1 MLESYERE
9 CPNHSTT
16 IINIDFPAL
25 CSRDSLDDNDF
36 DNFMF
41 HLCAPGD
48 SCSVRESVSS
58 SFCYKKIHSQSFLP
72 VLCTFFVVHFS
83 SADDGGQNEP
93 ARIKAKVI
101 LSLQSSGM
109 MSKNSNCLK
118 YTRAHCCECAIYN

>member
-9 CPNHSTT
+9 CPNHSAT

-83 SADDGGQNEP
+83 FADDGGQNE
-93 ARIKAKVI
+93 ASENKSKSD
-101 LSLQSSGM
+101 SLAAVERNDER
-109 MSKNSNCLK
+109 KFKLLK
-118 YTRAHCCECAIYN
+118 IYESALL